1 DPQPQISDFSQA
13 ESQASFASAE
23 PFAESFAESFAEPA
37 SEPSGVLSQSDA
49 ISKLLAAVNQE
60 QQSNMSSDLASSFA
74 DPSFTESNFGEVE
87 DMRTADTM
95 FGSGGSNK
103 GSAEELSAADAVFGA
118 VPELAAPV
126 LEPPSP
132 EPAKAPISSS
142 AFPEQPV
149 LGKDSLPI
157 AFANAENFE
166 QESLESI
173 KIGIRKAKAEEKA
186 RKKAEEEARLAA
198 EQSAAVAKAD
208 EVAVEAYS
216 EPISQPVSEVA
227 DEPTKS
233 ESQSP
238 KSTAKLSLTE
248 MIELANS
255 AKLEQVQDGKPAQ
268 AEEPAKSGLASL
280 LSSTNFDEP
289 VSRAPSKPA
298 VDEEDDDGDSL
309 GGAISDALDKLLAAG
324 QEEQSQVAQSELQP
338 QVAPSSSPSQNRLEA
353 FASTSNQVEDEAPL
367 TQTQANKVDALSRLL
382 EVASKAPNKSP
393 EDKRTPSDSASKIA
407 AEINKPP
414 GRVSRQVET
423 IQASDYN

>member
-1 DPQPQISDFSQA
+1 
-13 ESQASFASAE
+13 
-23 PFAESFAESFAEPA
+23 
-37 SEPSGVLSQSDA
+37 
-49 ISKLLAAVNQE
+49 
-60 QQSNMSSDLASSFA
+60 
-74 DPSFTESNFGEVE
+74 
-87 DMRTADTM
+87 
-95 FGSGGSNK
+95 
-103 GSAEELSAADAVFGA
+103 
-118 VPELAAPV
+118 
-126 LEPPSP
+126 
-132 EPAKAPISSS
+132 
-142 AFPEQPV
+142 
-149 LGKDSLPI
+149 
-157 AFANAENFE
+157 
-166 QESLESI
+166 
-173 KIGIRKAKAEEKA
+173 
-186 RKKAEEEARLAA
+186 
-198 EQSAAVAKAD
+198 
-208 EVAVEAYS
+208 
-216 EPISQPVSEVA
+216 
-227 DEPTKS
+227 
-233 ESQSP
+233 
-238 KSTAKLSLTE
+238 

-423 IQASDYN
+423 IQASDYNQQPNQGAAMSSPFGGSSPFSSPFNSPSIVTNQDRPARDNRQQVRALALACQIRMMVYRECLKQQSQMMLSALELPPSIVNSKNRTGHRLLQLSI